1 MDEFDSF
8 LFFELHPEY
17 SFLLDEV
24 ENYSIRLFA
33 TIFSNMVNVKG
44 LNLNNMRLVNKQI
57 KK

>member
-1 MDEFDSF
+1 MEEFDSF

-33 TIFSNMVNVKG
+33 SIFSNLVNVKG
-44 LNLNNMRLVNKQI
+44 LNVDKMKLVNKQI